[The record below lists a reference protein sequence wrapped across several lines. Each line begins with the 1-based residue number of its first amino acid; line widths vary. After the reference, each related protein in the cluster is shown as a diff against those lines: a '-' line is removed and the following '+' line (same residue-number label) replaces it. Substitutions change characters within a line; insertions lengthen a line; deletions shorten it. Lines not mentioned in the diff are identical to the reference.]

1 MLDATSLNYFN
12 KLLFMC
18 IVDDVNIKE
27 DTVLEVDV
35 KGSCIPYDL
44 VIEPNAFIIPGQI
57 LQDTV
62 IKKKFK
68 VCLVPFNYCSRE

>member
-1 MLDATSLNYFN
+1 
-12 KLLFMC
+12 MC
-18 IVDDVNIKE
+18 AVCEPEVKE
-27 DTVLEVDV
+27 DTVLEIDV

-68 VCLVPFNYCSRE
+68 VMHVISVTWQ